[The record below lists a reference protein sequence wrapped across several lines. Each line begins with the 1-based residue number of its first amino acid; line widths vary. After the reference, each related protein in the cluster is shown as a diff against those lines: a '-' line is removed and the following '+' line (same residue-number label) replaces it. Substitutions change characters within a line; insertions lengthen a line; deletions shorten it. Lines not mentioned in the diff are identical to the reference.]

1 MSNSKAR
8 PEDDAERLF
17 LEYRATRDTPIRDR
31 LVLMHENLVRFLAA
45 KFANRGEPLEDL
57 VQVGTI
63 GLINAIDRFEPERGT
78 KFSTYAT
85 PTIVGE
91 IKRHFR
97 DRSWNLKVP
106 RWLQELNLQVTR
118 ANEQLAQQLG
128 RSPTIAEIAGHVGA
142 AEAETLD
149 AMELGNAYETVS
161 LDTKL
166 SFEGEMVPVTLNDS
180 IGADDAS
187 LWKIEQYDDLKAA
200 VECLDNREKLIIYL
214 RFFHDLSQSEIAER
228 LNISQMHVSRLQH
241 KALKRLRQLMTAMD
255 DEEEA
260 RDQVPPAVRALA
272 IKGRAATLDL
282 VGRPGRRA
290 PSLSRP

>member
-1 MSNSKAR
+1 MPISKPR
-8 PEDDAERLF
+8 PEEDAESLF
-17 LEYRATRDTPIRDR
+17 RAYKATRETQLRDR

-97 DRSWNLKVP
+97 DRAWNLKVP
-106 RWLQELNLQVTR
+106 RWLQELNLQVMR

-128 RSPTIAEIAGHVGA
+128 RSPTIAKIAAHVGA
-142 AEAETLD
+142 SEAETLD

-166 SFEGEMVPVTLNDS
+166 SFEGETAPLTLNDS
-180 IGADDAS
+180 IGGDDNS
-187 LWKIEQYDDLKAA
+187 LWKIDQYDDLKEA
-200 VECLDNREKLIIYL
+200 VERLDNREKLIIYL
-214 RFFHDLSQSEIAER
+214 RFFHDLSQTEVAER

-241 KALKRLRQLMTAMD
+241 KALKRLKELMS
-255 DEEEA
+255 EEDGADMGEA
-260 RDQVPPAVRALA
+260 SS
-272 IKGRAATLDL
+272 GR
-282 VGRPGRRA
+282 VG
-290 PSLSRP
+290 

>member
-1 MSNSKAR
+1 VPYSKAN
-8 PEDDAERLF
+8 PEEDAERLF
-17 LEYRATRDTPIRDR
+17 LEYKATRDPALRDR

-63 GLINAIDRFEPERGT
+63 GLINAIDRFEPDRGT

-97 DRSWNLKVP
+97 DRAWNLKVP
-106 RWLQELNLQVTR
+106 RWLQELNLQVMK
-118 ANEQLAQQLG
+118 ANEQLSQQLG
-128 RSPTIAEIAGHVGA
+128 RSPTIAEIAEHVGA
-142 AEAETLD
+142 SEAETLD

-166 SFEGEMVPVTLNDS
+166 SFEGETAPLTLNDS
-180 IGADDAS
+180 IGVDDTS
-187 LWKIEQYDDLKAA
+187 LQKINQYDDLKAA
-200 VECLDNREKLIIYL
+200 VECLDNREKMIIYL
-214 RFFHDLSQSEIAER
+214 RFFHDLSQTEVAQR

-241 KALKRLRQLMTAMD
+241 KALKRLKDLMSD
-255 DEEEA
+255 VDE
-260 RDQVPPAVRALA
+260 
-272 IKGRAATLDL
+272 AA
-282 VGRPGRRA
+282 GSAQASSSA
-290 PSLSRP
+290 PSD

>member
-1 MSNSKAR
+1 VSNSKAR

-97 DRSWNLKVP
+97 DRAWNLKVP
-106 RWLQELNLQVTR
+106 RWLQELNLQVMR

-128 RSPTIAEIAGHVGA
+128 RSPTIVEIAAHVGA
-142 AEAETLD
+142 SEAETLD

-166 SFEGEMVPVTLNDS
+166 SASSSKEMSST
-180 IGADDAS
+180 G
-187 LWKIEQYDDLKAA
+187 Q
-200 VECLDNREKLIIYL
+200 R
-214 RFFHDLSQSEIAER
+214 
-228 LNISQMHVSRLQH
+228 SRL
-241 KALKRLRQLMTAMD
+241 KPNCRSKRPVMS
-255 DEEEA
+255 
-260 RDQVPPAVRALA
+260 PW
-272 IKGRAATLDL
+272 
-282 VGRPGRRA
+282 RRIRSTS
-290 PSLSRP
+290 PLSRNCCAFGGSLPIKRRRETRPPS